1 MRRAKSLLPD
11 LQGPLI
17 EGASPTVVARSLK
30 EIAEGVKTLGHG
42 RVGGAQAL
50 LPNLERPLVQGPGT
64 GEIPQTVVENEAH
77 AVKALGHGRVGG
89 AQALLPNLKGAFV
102 ERPGRGVIPGEI
114 EEIPEAIQGG
124 GDL

>member
-1 MRRAKSLLPD
+1 
-11 LQGPLI
+11 
-17 EGASPTVVARSLK
+17 
-30 EIAEGVKTLGHG
+30 
-42 RVGGAQAL
+42 
-50 LPNLERPLVQGPGT
+50 
-64 GEIPQTVVENEAH
+64 
-77 AVKALGHGRVGG
+77 VGG